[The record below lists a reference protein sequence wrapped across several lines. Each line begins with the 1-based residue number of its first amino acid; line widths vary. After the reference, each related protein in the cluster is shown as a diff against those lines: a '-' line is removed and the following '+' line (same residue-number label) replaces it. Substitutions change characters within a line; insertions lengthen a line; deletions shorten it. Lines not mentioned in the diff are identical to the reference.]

1 MFLFFLLL
9 LSSCGA
15 PVYREVAPLPA
26 PSIPQA
32 PQTSPPIAYQERA
45 YQGKACQEIGYQEK
59 APVPHNKK
67 VVLID
72 AGHGGEDF
80 GARSVSTPR
89 YQEKNL
95 TLSTAKLLK
104 AYLEQKGYAAI
115 MTRSED
121 VFVALDK
128 RARIANQLRPEIFVS
143 VHFNSAPSH
152 EAEGIEVYFYRN
164 KEDPSRSKSSR
175 LLAQSVMQKVEE
187 STGAKSRG
195 VKHGNFLV
203 IRETEVPAILVEGG
217 FLTHSGEME
226 RIKDPAY
233 LKKLAWGIAE
243 GVQAYLK

>member
-1 MFLFFLLL
+1 MKIYFFFILLIT
-9 LSSCGA
+9 SCSA
-15 PVYREVAPLPA
+15 PVYREVAPLPVPSVPPA
-26 PSIPQA
+26 PPPQA
-32 PQTSPPIAYQERA
+32 PQATIAYP
-45 YQGKACQEIGYQEK
+45 EIAVREK
-59 APVPHNKK
+59 APVAIPTSNKK

-80 GARSVSTPR
+80 GARSLTTPR

-95 TLSTAKLLK
+95 TLSTSRMLK
-104 AYLEQKGYAAI
+104 TYLEQKGYAAI

-121 VFVALDK
+121 VFVPLDK
-128 RARIANQLRPEIFVS
+128 RAKIANQLRPDIFVS

-164 KEDPSRSKSSR
+164 KEDQTRSKSSR
-175 LLAQSVMQKVEE
+175 LLAQSVMQKLEDN
-187 STGAKSRG
+187 TGAKSRG

-217 FLTHSGEME
+217 FLTNSDEME